1 MPASQLDLDE
11 FLEIGPRVPDE
22 EKLVLSGFLGQQ
34 ASIDKETGYQLNL
47 VLTAQSP
54 ADERLPIILDI
65 TVASVRMPDST
76 RWADMLPIV
85 ESLRGLKNRVFANSL
100 TAKCIELFQS

>member
-1 MPASQLDLDE
+1 ME
-11 FLEIGPRVPDE
+11 
-22 EKLVLSGFLGQQ
+22 
-34 ASIDKETGYQLNL
+34 KETGYQINL

-65 TVASVRMPDST
+65 TVASARTPDST
-76 RWADMLPIV
+76 GWAEILPV
-85 ESLRGLKNRVFANSL
+85 VQSLRGLKNRIFANSL